1 MTLSPGTRLG
11 PYEILAPLGVG
22 GMGEVYRARDMKL
35 GRDAAIKVLL
45 SEVSADAERRLRFEQ
60 EARSASAL
68 NHPNIITVYDIDSA
82 DSNLYLAME
91 LVEGKTLREM
101 LSAELLPAKKML
113 DIAVQVADGLA
124 KAHAAGI
131 VHRDLKPENL
141 MISKDGF
148 VKILDFGLAKLV
160 EPVAQEGSALPTV
173 VGPGTLPG
181 TVMGTVGYMSP
192 EQASGEPV
200 DYRSDQ
206 FAFGSILYEM
216 ATGRRAFQRKTGAET
231 LAAIIREEP
240 EPIGQLNPK
249 APAPVRWIIERCLVK
264 EPEERYTS
272 TRDLARDLRSVRDH
286 LSETSVSAM
295 SLAAGRSRPG
305 LPVWFLPAGL
315 ALLAGLLLGV
325 FGGKLAGT
333 TKQPTADTSFQRLTF
348 RRGSILSA
356 RFAPDGQTVVYG
368 AAWEGNPIE
377 VFATRPESPVSRSLG
392 LPSADIL
399 SVSSGG
405 ELAISL
411 GRRFVQGWE
420 SAGTLAQLPLDGGA
434 PREVLEGVQEADWAP
449 DGKSLAVV
457 RRVGDSRRLEFPIG
471 KVLYQTAGWISHPRV
486 SPDGKLVAFHDHPL
500 RGDNEGRLMVVDTSG
515 KNRLNGPPAGTG
527 LAWSPR
533 GNEIWF
539 TGARE
544 SALQA
549 VTLSGKTRAV
559 ADFPGGV
566 TLHDIARDGRVL
578 FNRINWRREIVGLA
592 PGESREQNLTW
603 LDWSFP
609 TDLSRD
615 GRFLLFVEQAE
626 GARGGYLAYL
636 RKTDGSPAVLL
647 GQASAWGLSPDG
659 KWALTTG
666 GVGSQQFTLLPTGP
680 GQPKPLPKADI
691 TSQWANWFPDG
702 KRILIMGNEPGRG
715 LRLYVQDLAGGKPR
729 AITPEGV
736 SFFTQGITP
745 DGKSVVARSPER
757 KILLYPIEPA
767 EPQPIPGISPDDVP
781 LRWTADGRSL
791 YVLAPGGLPAR
802 TYVVDVSSGRRTL
815 WKELTPP
822 DPAGVLTIGPIFL
835 TPDGK
840 SYVYSYRRTLEDLY
854 LAQGL
859 R

>member
-22 GMGEVYRARDMKL
+22 GMGEVYRARDTKL

-68 NHPNIITVYDIDSA
+68 NHPNIITVYDIDSS

-91 LVEGKTLREM
+91 LVEGRTLREM

-160 EPVAQEGSALPTV
+160 EPVAEEGSVLPTAAAL
-173 VGPGTLPG
+173 GTLPG
-181 TVMGTVGYMSP
+181 TVMGTIGYMSP

-216 ATGRRAFQRKTGAET
+216 ATGRRAFQAKTAAET

-240 EPIGQLNPK
+240 QPVGQLNPK

-264 EPEERYTS
+264 EPDERYTS
-272 TRDLARDLRSVRDH
+272 TKDLARDLRSVRDH
-286 LSETSVSAM
+286 LSETSAFAVN
-295 SLAAGRSRPG
+295 LAAGRSRPG

-315 ALLAGLLLGV
+315 ALLAGMLLGI
-325 FGGKLAGT
+325 FGSRLAGT
-333 TKQPTADTSFQRLTF
+333 TKPPTSATFQRLTF

-411 GRRFVQGWE
+411 GRRFVLGWE
-420 SAGTLAQLPLDGGA
+420 SAGTLAQLPLDSGA

-486 SPDGKLVAFHDHPL
+486 SPDGKLVAFNDHPL
-500 RGDNEGRLMVVDTSG
+500 RGDNEGRVMVVDTSG

-533 GNEIWF
+533 GDEIWF
-539 TGARE
+539 TGPQG
-544 SALQA
+544 STLQA

-559 ADFPGGV
+559 AGFPGGV
-566 TLHDIARDGRVL
+566 NLHDIARDGRVL

-592 PGESREQNLTW
+592 PGESRERNLTW

-615 GRFLLFVEQAE
+615 GKLILFVEQAE
-626 GARGGYLAYL
+626 GARGGYASYL

-647 GQASAWGLSPDG
+647 GQAFAWGLSPDG
-659 KWALTTG
+659 KWVLTTG
-666 GVGSQQFTLLPTGP
+666 GAGSQQITLLPTGP
-680 GQPKPLPKADI
+680 GQPQPLPKADI
-691 TSQWANWFPDG
+691 PYQWGNWFPDG
-702 KRILIMGNEPGRG
+702 RRILIMGNEPGRG
-715 LRLYVQDLAGGKPR
+715 VRLYVQDVAGGKPR

-736 SFFTQGITP
+736 SFFTQGIAP
-745 DGKSVVARSPER
+745 DGKSVAARSPEQR
-757 KILLYPIEPA
+757 ILLYPIEPA
-767 EPQPIPGISPDDVP
+767 EPRSIPGISPDDLP
-781 LRWTADGRSL
+781 IQWTADGRSL

-802 TYVVDVSSGRRTL
+802 IDIVDVSSGRRTP

-822 DPAGVLTIGPIFL
+822 DPAGVLTIGPIFP

-854 LAQGL
+854 LAEGL

>member
-1 MTLSPGTRLG
+1 MTFSAGTRLG
-11 PYEILAPLGVG
+11 PYEILAPLGAG
-22 GMGEVYRARDMKL
+22 GMGEVYRARDTKL
-35 GRDAAIKVLL
+35 GRDVAIKVLP

-68 NHPNIITVYDIDSA
+68 NHPNIITVYDIDSS

-91 LVEGKTLREM
+91 LVEGRTVREM

-141 MISKDGF
+141 MISRDGF

-160 EPVAQEGSALPTV
+160 DPAPEEVSALPTV
-173 VGPGTLPG
+173 VAPGTLPG

-192 EQASGEPV
+192 EQASGEQV

-206 FAFGSILYEM
+206 FSFGSILYEM

-272 TRDLARDLRSVRDH
+272 TKDLARDLRSVREH
-286 LSETSVSAM
+286 LSETSVSALA
-295 SLAAGRSRPG
+295 LAAGRSRPG
-305 LPVWFLPAGL
+305 LPGWLVPAGL

-325 FGGKLAGT
+325 FGGKIAGT
-333 TKQPTADTSFQRLTF
+333 TKPPTAETNFQRLTF

-356 RFAPDGQTVVYG
+356 RFAPDGQTVIYG

-377 VFATRPESPVSRSLG
+377 IFATRPESPVSRSLG

-399 SVSSGG
+399 SISSAG

-411 GRRFVQGWE
+411 GRRFVLGWE

-434 PREVLEGVQEADWAP
+434 PREVLEGVQEADWTP
-449 DGKSLAVV
+449 DGKSLALV
-457 RRVGDSRRLEFPIG
+457 RRVGDSRRLEFPVG

-486 SPDGKLVAFHDHPL
+486 SPDGNLVAFIDHPL
-500 RGDNEGRLMVVDTSG
+500 RGDNVGRVMVVDSSG
-515 KNRLNGPPAGTG
+515 KNRLTGPPAGTG

-533 GNEIWF
+533 GDEIWF
-539 TGARE
+539 TGA
-544 SALQA
+544 ALQA
-549 VTLSGKTRAV
+549 VTLSGKVRHV
-559 ADFPGGV
+559 AGFPGGV
-566 TLHDIARDGRVL
+566 TLLDIARDGRVL

-592 PGESREQNLTW
+592 PGESRERNLTW

-609 TDLSRD
+609 VDLSRD
-615 GRFLLFVEQAE
+615 GKFLLFVEQNE
-626 GARGGYLAYL
+626 GARGGYLSYL

-647 GQASAWGLSPDG
+647 GQAFAWGLSPDG
-659 KWALTTG
+659 KWALTVG
-666 GVGSQQFTLLPTGP
+666 GVGSQQLTLLPAGP
-680 GQPKPLPKADI
+680 GQPKPLPEAGI
-691 TSQWANWFPDG
+691 TYQGANWFPDG
-702 KRILIMGNEPGRG
+702 RRVLLMGNEPARG
-715 LRLYVQDLAGGKPR
+715 VRLYVQDVAGGKPR

-745 DGKSVVARSPER
+745 DGRSVAARSPEQR
-757 KILLYPIEPA
+757 ILLYPIEPG
-767 EPQPIPGISPDDVP
+767 EPQAIPGISPEDVP
-781 LRWTADGRSL
+781 IRWTADGRSL
-791 YVLAPGGLPAR
+791 YVLGPGDLPAKI
-802 TYVVDVSSGRRTL
+802 YIVDVSSGRRTL

-822 DPAGVLTIGPIFL
+822 DPAGVLTIGPIFI

-840 SYVYSYRRTLEDLY
+840 SYAYSYRRTLEDLY
-854 LAQGL
+854 LAEGL

>member
-22 GMGEVYRARDMKL
+22 GMGEVYRARDTKL

-68 NHPNIITVYDIDSA
+68 NHPNIITVYDIDSS

-91 LVEGKTLREM
+91 LVEGKTLREL

-113 DIAVQVADGLA
+113 DVAVQVAEGLA

-160 EPVAQEGSALPTV
+160 EPAAVDGSVLPTAV
-173 VGPGTLPG
+173 APGTLPG

-240 EPIGQLNPK
+240 EPVGQLNPK

-286 LSETSVSAM
+286 LSEASISEM

-305 LPVWFLPAGL
+305 FPSWLLPAGL
-315 ALLAGLLLGV
+315 ALLAGLLLGL

-333 TKQPTADTSFQRLTF
+333 KPPTTETSFKRLTF

-356 RFAPDGQTVVYG
+356 RFAPDGRSVIYG

-377 VFATRPESPVSRSLG
+377 IFATRPESPVSRALG

-411 GRRFVQGWE
+411 GRRFVLGWE
-420 SAGTLAQLPLDGGA
+420 SAGTLARLPLDGGA
-434 PREVLEGVQEADWAP
+434 PREVLEDVQEADWAP

-457 RRVGDSRRLEFPIG
+457 RRVGDTRRLEFPIG
-471 KVLYQTAGWISHPRV
+471 KVLHQTAGWISHPRV
-486 SPDGKLVAFHDHPL
+486 SPDGNLVAFLDHPQ
-500 RGDNEGRLMVVDTSG
+500 RGDNVGRLVVVDTSG
-515 KNRLNGPPAGTG
+515 KNRLTGPSAGTG
-527 LAWSPR
+527 LAWSPD
-533 GNEIWF
+533 GDEIWSS
-539 TGARE
+539 GE
-544 SALQA
+544 DLQA
-549 VTLSGKTRAV
+549 VTLPGKVRRV
-559 ADFPGGV
+559 ASFPGGL
-566 TLHDIARDGRVL
+566 TLQDIARDGRVL
-578 FNRINWRREIVGLA
+578 LNRINWRREIVGLA
-592 PGESREQNLTW
+592 PGESRERNLTW

-609 TDLSRD
+609 AGLSDD
-615 GRFLLFVEQAE
+615 GKVLLFAEQNE
-626 GARGGYLAYL
+626 GARGGYLSYL

-647 GQASAWGLSPDG
+647 GQAFAWGLSPDE
-659 KWALTTG
+659 KWVLTTG
-666 GVGSQQFTLLPTGP
+666 GVGSDQLTLLPAGP
-680 GQPKPLPKADI
+680 GQPKPLTKADI
-691 TSQWANWFPDG
+691 TYQWAHFFPDG
-702 KRILIMGNEPGRG
+702 RRILITGNEPGRG
-715 LRLYVQDLAGGKPR
+715 VRLYVQDVAGGKPR

-736 SFFTQGITP
+736 SALANLITP
-745 DGKSVVARSPER
+745 DGKSVAALSPER
-757 KILLYPIEPA
+757 KILLYPIEPG

-791 YVLAPGGLPAR
+791 YVLAPGGLPAKI
-802 TYVVDVSSGRRTL
+802 YIVDVSAGRRTL

-822 DPAGVLTIGPIFL
+822 DPAGVLTIGPIYL

-854 LAQGL
+854 LAEGL